1 MKLSNDSLPG
11 LKQTRTLAIWTT
23 MLLMLFLFSACGGG
37 ASTTADVPLPSAAAC
52 NPSDPAT
59 HAECGSVLLA
69 LTDADGDFLNYT
81 VDVLSLKL
89 ETANGRIVETLPRKT
104 RINFTDYVDLTELV
118 TVATVPPAVYV
129 SGTISLDYSD
139 AEVFVEAAGEAKGA
153 IVTDR
158 DGVPLGQTELKITL
172 SNRDQLN
179 ILKGRTALLQLDF
192 DLDASHVVD
201 IVPTPATAASEQF
214 IVAEVSPVD
223 EKAIRVRGPLVNV
236 SEDELTYTVVVR
248 PFHDRDGDFGRMK
261 VHVNDETEF
270 EVDETVYFGIEGLRA
285 LSAAGAGTPTIAQGN
300 LNVAERMFTA
310 NIVLAGS
317 SVPGI
322 DSDAVAGNII
332 ARSGNL
338 LTIRGATIIA
348 SDRRAHFH
356 DDVTVE
362 VGPETRV
369 FKDGDRVS
377 DLSIDALSIGQ
388 RVTVRG
394 TIAQAVTDALTP
406 EIYIDATAGAVRMHV
421 THLLGIVNTVM
432 PGQTDITLH
441 GIDRRRVQ
449 IFDFTGTGVSADTDA
464 DPDNYEV
471 ATGNLTLAD
480 FAAGKPIVAYGFP
493 TAFGMAPPDF
503 TGRTVIDYTDVRSA
517 LGVGW
522 GAAGT
527 ATPFSNASVDGL
539 VLNNQN
545 EDIDVRHHIKH
556 GPVLIDLTTLDSDTT
571 IVPPSRETDRSVFY
585 IKSADSLRQYSLFA
599 DFVEDLSLSL
609 NGATTARSMH
619 ARGKYDTDT
628 NTFTAY
634 KIGVYLLE
642 P

>member
-285 LSAAGAGTPTIAQGN
+285 LSAAGAGTPTI
-300 LNVAERMFTA
+300 
-310 NIVLAGS
+310 
-317 SVPGI
+317 
-322 DSDAVAGNII
+322 
-332 ARSGNL
+332 
-338 LTIRGATIIA
+338 
-348 SDRRAHFH
+348 
-356 DDVTVE
+356 
-362 VGPETRV
+362 TR
-369 FKDGDRVS
+369 
-377 DLSIDALSIGQ
+377 
-388 RVTVRG
+388 
-394 TIAQAVTDALTP
+394 
-406 EIYIDATAGAVRMHV
+406 
-421 THLLGIVNTVM
+421 
-432 PGQTDITLH
+432 
-441 GIDRRRVQ
+441 
-449 IFDFTGTGVSADTDA
+449 
-464 DPDNYEV
+464 
-471 ATGNLTLAD
+471 
-480 FAAGKPIVAYGFP
+480 
-493 TAFGMAPPDF
+493 
-503 TGRTVIDYTDVRSA
+503 
-517 LGVGW
+517 
-522 GAAGT
+522 
-527 ATPFSNASVDGL
+527 
-539 VLNNQN
+539 
-545 EDIDVRHHIKH
+545 
-556 GPVLIDLTTLDSDTT
+556 
-571 IVPPSRETDRSVFY
+571 
-585 IKSADSLRQYSLFA
+585 
-599 DFVEDLSLSL
+599 
-609 NGATTARSMH
+609 
-619 ARGKYDTDT
+619 
-628 NTFTAY
+628 
-634 KIGVYLLE
+634 
-642 P
+642 